1 MKIEKVKLIFT
12 VVLLLAVIGK
22 SPAQTQSSIISPDI
36 RLFDCFEK
44 AYIELLKSNNPD
56 LIVYYN
62 FYLDNSYFIAELPA
76 EKSNS
81 AKIEKLK
88 FQDKFKNSKTNISEL
103 NILKYD
109 VKRFYD
115 EYSFY
120 SIGTTNKVVV
130 FYSEKEFMIKYNEYR
145 NSLGLLVD

>member
-62 FYLDNSYFIAELPA
+62 LC
-76 EKSNS
+76 
-81 AKIEKLK
+81 
-88 FQDKFKNSKTNISEL
+88 
-103 NILKYD
+103 
-109 VKRFYD
+109 
-115 EYSFY
+115 
-120 SIGTTNKVVV
+120 
-130 FYSEKEFMIKYNEYR
+130 
-145 NSLGLLVD
+145 